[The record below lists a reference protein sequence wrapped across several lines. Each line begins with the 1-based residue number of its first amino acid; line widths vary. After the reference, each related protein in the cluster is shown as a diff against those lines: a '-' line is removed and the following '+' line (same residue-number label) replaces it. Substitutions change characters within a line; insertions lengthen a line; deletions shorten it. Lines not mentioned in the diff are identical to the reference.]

1 MMGKYVFVWV
11 GGWVGGGV
19 CGGGGGGG
27 GGCVGR
33 IHSVFCVVYM
43 IVSCVSC
50 FIDVS
55 IHSCWKYE

>member
-1 MMGKYVFVWV
+1 M
-11 GGWVGGGV
+11 GV
-19 CGGGGGGG
+19 CVGGGGGGG
-27 GGCVGR
+27 VCVGR
-33 IHSVFCVVYM
+33 IHSVFCVVYI